1 MYLTS
6 SIALLLIKMVVG
18 YFGLLGAWNITN
30 LVLDILSDK
39 RLIHNHSYHFFN
51 SKFIIFFKSLH
62 SKYILVSFA
71 NKSIN
76 SNLQRGQTDNIEHR
90 TEPVSH

>member
-6 SIALLLIKMVVG
+6 SIALLLIKKVIG

-39 RLIHNHSYHFFN
+39 LLIHNHSYHFFN
-51 SKFIIFFKSLH
+51 SKFIIFSKFFKSLH
-62 SKYILVSFA
+62 SKYILVSSV
-71 NKSIN
+71 NKKNFSLEEIFGR
-76 SNLQRGQTDNIEHR
+76 SLI
-90 TEPVSH
+90 